1 MRSPRLWECMAASEM
16 SDMATR
22 LKAVLIFSCSLP
34 SLCCCL
40 CFLDALLLI
49 AVSLLNL
56 HFTFLPCSFSSS
68 CVLGDGDDSRP
79 GMRGGHQMVIDVQ
92 TGKVPRLNIK
102 HWILLKIA
110 RDGSCVW
117 GFIYKNFYFFFKLFL
132 SETKCRDLSRVA
144 NLSSEIKKSIP
155 VTWCGQC
162 LSYPVTSE
170 LRLRQHCRSYRHS
183 NAAMETCPAHC
194 CSTALQL

>member
-1 MRSPRLWECMAASEM
+1 MAASEM

-49 AVSLLNL
+49 AVSLLNV
-56 HFTFLPCSFSSS
+56 HFLPCSFSSS

-117 GFIYKNFYFFFKLFL
+117 GVYL
-132 SETKCRDLSRVA
+132 
-144 NLSSEIKKSIP
+144 
-155 VTWCGQC
+155 
-162 LSYPVTSE
+162 
-170 LRLRQHCRSYRHS
+170 
-183 NAAMETCPAHC
+183 
-194 CSTALQL
+194 